1 MIQIFPFNYQHN
13 LIASH
18 AHEIRR
24 KVFVVEQS
32 VESTQEFDQY
42 ETFCQHYLAYFENR
56 AVGTARWRETDQG
69 IKLERIAV
77 LPQYRCNGIGAILLK
92 HLIEDVKI
100 HNKCIYVTAQLHMCK
115 WFEKNGFV
123 LEGDEFI
130 EVGIPHRKL
139 VLPGWPS
146 FA

>member
-32 VESTQEFDQY
+32 VEPTQEFDRF
-42 ETFCQHYLAYFENR
+42 ETCCQHYLAYFENR

-77 LPQYRCNGIGAILLK
+77 LPQYRNHGIGTILLK

-100 HNKCIYVTAQLHMCK
+100 HNKFIYVTAQLHMCA
-115 WFEKNGFV
+115 WFEKNGFA
-123 LEGDEFI
+123 LEGEEFI

-139 VLPGWPS
+139 ILPGWPIV
-146 FA
+146 